1 MKAMMFSAALL
12 LTACASVPLPTEKL
26 LAAESAI
33 ARANV
38 SRGDESGSAEL
49 RAARTKLAAAREAV
63 AQDEMLQATRLAEEA
78 RLDADLATARL
89 EVIKAQFSVEAMRKG
104 NEALRQQGLRN
115 ATEVAPIPIPIPEAT
130 PSLMDLTP
138 SNGKY

>member
-1 MKAMMFSAALL
+1 MRSMFYSAALL
-12 LTACASVPLPTEKL
+12 LTACATVPVPTDGL

-38 SRGDESGSAEL
+38 SRGDEPGSPEL

-63 AQDEMLQATRLAEEA
+63 AQGEMLKATRLAEQA
-78 RLDADLATARL
+78 RLDADLATAQL
-89 EVIKAQFSVEAMRKG
+89 EVAKAQFSVEAMRKG

-115 ATEVAPIPIPIPEAT
+115 ATEVAPIPIPIPEEMPSPVDAT
-130 PSLMDLTP
+130 S

>member
-1 MKAMMFSAALL
+1 MKSIFFSAALL
-12 LTACASVPLPTEKL
+12 LTACATVPVPTDGL

-38 SRGDESGSAEL
+38 SRGDEPGSAEL
-49 RAARTKLAAAREAV
+49 RAARTKLAAARAAV
-63 AQDEMLQATRLAEEA
+63 AQREMLQATRLAEQA

-89 EVIKAQFSVEAMRKG
+89 EVAKAQFSVEALRKG

-115 ATEVAPIPIPIPEAT
+115 ATEVAPIPIPEAM
-130 PSLMDLTP
+130 PSPLDAPAT
-138 SNGKY
+138 NGNY